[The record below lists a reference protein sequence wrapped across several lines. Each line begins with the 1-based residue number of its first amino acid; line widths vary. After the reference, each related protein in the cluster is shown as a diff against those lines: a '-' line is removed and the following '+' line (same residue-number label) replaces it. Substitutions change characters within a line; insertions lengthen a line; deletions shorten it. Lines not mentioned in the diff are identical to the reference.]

1 VTVRSTFQR
10 IEQFLFY
17 QESDRW
23 VSVLRIGLALQV
35 ICLSLALRKD
45 WTYLL
50 SSGGRGLIS
59 RDLTEAALN
68 AESSFIPRLGWLIGI
83 GNRFSV
89 PEFVTLWLA
98 WFVLVLAGCLL
109 LVGLFSRVS
118 AIVAWFLYLCVVR
131 SVGYFSYG
139 VDNLTIIGLFYL
151 MIAPLG
157 DRMSLDSIFWHRS
170 SNRDLLPFFRRILQ
184 IHLCFIYFFGG
195 VSKLAGIGWW
205 DGTSLW
211 RALTVPP
218 FHFVNPELVV
228 RWKMFLPA
236 AGLAIC
242 ALELF
247 YPIFIW
253 PRTTRTF
260 WLISICAMH
269 LMIGLTMGMFLFAF
283 IMIVLNLA
291 AFATFEPFTRRLRA
305 RPVGA
310 ILLS

>member
-1 VTVRSTFQR
+1 MTVRSTFQR

-23 VSVLRIGLALQV
+23 VSVLRIGLGLQV
-35 ICLSLALRKD
+35 IFLSLALRRD

-50 SSGGRGLIS
+50 SSGGRALIS

-68 AESSFIPRLGWLIGI
+68 AESLFIPRLGWLIEV
-83 GNRFSV
+83 GNHFGV
-89 PEFVTLWLA
+89 PESITLWLT
-98 WFVLVLAGCLL
+98 WLFLILAGCLL
-109 LVGLFSRVS
+109 LVGLFSRIA
-118 AIVAWFLYLCVVR
+118 AILAWFLYLCVVR

-157 DRMSLDSIFWHRS
+157 DRMSLDSILWHRS

-184 IHLCFIYFFGG
+184 IHLCLIYFFSGI
-195 VSKLAGIGWW
+195 SKLAGIGWW
-205 DGTSLW
+205 NGASLW

-242 ALELF
+242 ALELLS
-247 YPIFIW
+247 PIFIW
-253 PRTTRTF
+253 LRPTRTF
-260 WLISICAMH
+260 WLVSICTMH

-291 AFATFEPFTRRLRA
+291 AFATFESFTRRLRA
-305 RPVGA
+305 RPVSA
-310 ILLS
+310 ILQY

>member
-1 VTVRSTFQR
+1 MTVRPTFQR

-17 QESDRW
+17 RESDRW
-23 VSVLRIGLALQV
+23 VSVLRIGLGFQV
-35 ICLSLALRKD
+35 ICVSLASRKD

-50 SSGGRGLIS
+50 SNAGSALIS

-68 AESSFIPRLGWLIGI
+68 AESPFIPRLGWLIEV

-89 PEFVTLWLA
+89 PESITLWFTWL
-98 WFVLVLAGCLL
+98 VLMLAGCLL
-109 LVGLFSRVS
+109 LVGLFSRIA
-118 AIVAWFLYLCVVR
+118 AILAWFLYLCVVR
-131 SVGYFSYG
+131 SIGYSSYG

-151 MIAPLG
+151 MVAPLG
-157 DRMSLDSIFWHRS
+157 DRMSLDSILWHRS
-170 SNRDLLPFFRRILQ
+170 SNSDLLPFFRRILQ
-184 IHLCFIYFFGG
+184 IHLCLIYFFSG

-205 DGTSLW
+205 NGTSLW

-218 FHFVNPELVV
+218 FQFVNPELLV

-242 ALELF
+242 ALELL

-253 PRTTRTF
+253 LRPTRTF
-260 WLISICAMH
+260 WLVSICAMH

-291 AFATFEPFTRRLRA
+291 AFATFEAFTGRLRA
-305 RPVGA
+305 RPVSA
-310 ILLS
+310 ILQY

>member
-1 VTVRSTFQR
+1 VTLRSTFQQ
-10 IEQFLFY
+10 IEQFFFY
-17 QESDRW
+17 RESDRW
-23 VSVLRIGLALQV
+23 VSVLRIGLGLQV

-50 SSGGRGLIS
+50 SSGGRALIS

-68 AESSFIPRLGWLIGI
+68 AESSFIPRLGWLIEV
-83 GNRFSV
+83 GNQFRV
-89 PEFVTLWLA
+89 PESITLWFT
-98 WFVLVLAGCLL
+98 WLVLMLAGSLL
-109 LVGLFSRVS
+109 LVGLFSRIA
-118 AIVAWFLYLCVVR
+118 AILAWFLYLCVVR

-184 IHLCFIYFFGG
+184 IHLCLIYFFGG

-205 DGTSLW
+205 NGTSLW

-218 FHFVNPELVV
+218 FQFVNPELLV

-253 PRTTRTF
+253 FRPTRTF
-260 WLISICAMH
+260 WLVSICAMH

-291 AFATFEPFTRRLRA
+291 AFATFESFTRRLRA

-310 ILLS
+310 ILQY

>member
-1 VTVRSTFQR
+1 MTLRSTFQR
-10 IEQFLFY
+10 IEEFLFY
-17 QESDRW
+17 RESDRW
-23 VSVLRIGLALQV
+23 VSVLRIGLGLQV
-35 ICLSLALRKD
+35 ICLCLALRKD

-50 SSGGRGLIS
+50 STGGRALIS

-68 AESSFIPRLGWLIGI
+68 AESPFIPRLGWLIEV
-83 GNRFSV
+83 GNQFGV
-89 PEFVTLWLA
+89 PEFITLWFT
-98 WFVLVLAGCLL
+98 WIVLMLAGCLL
-109 LVGLFSRVS
+109 LVGLFSRIA
-118 AIVAWFLYLCVVR
+118 AILAWFLYLCVVR

-157 DRMSLDSIFWHRS
+157 DRMSLDSILWHRT

-184 IHLCFIYFFGG
+184 IHLCLIYFFGG

-205 DGTSLW
+205 NGTSLW

-218 FHFVNPELVV
+218 FQFVNPELLV

-236 AGLAIC
+236 AGVAIC

-253 PRTTRTF
+253 PRPTRTF
-260 WLISICAMH
+260 WLVSICTMH
-269 LMIGLTMGMFLFAF
+269 FMIGLTMGMFLFAF

-291 AFATFEPFTRRLRA
+291 AFAGLESFTRRLRA
-305 RPVGA
+305 RPVSA
-310 ILLS
+310 LLQY

>member
-17 QESDRW
+17 RESDRW
-23 VSVLRIGLALQV
+23 VSVLRIGLGLQV

-50 SSGGRGLIS
+50 SSGGRALIS

-68 AESSFIPRLGWLIGI
+68 AESSFIPRLGWLIEV
-83 GNRFSV
+83 GNQFRV
-89 PEFVTLWLA
+89 PESITLWLT
-98 WFVLVLAGCLL
+98 WLVLMLAGSLL
-109 LVGLFSRVS
+109 LVGLFSRIA
-118 AIVAWFLYLCVVR
+118 AILAWFLYLCVVR

-139 VDNLTIIGLFYL
+139 LDNLTIIGLFYL

-157 DRMSLDSIFWHRS
+157 DRMSLDSILWHRS

-184 IHLCFIYFFGG
+184 IHLCLIYFFGG
-195 VSKLAGIGWW
+195 ISKLAGIGWW
-205 DGTSLW
+205 NGASLW

-242 ALELF
+242 ALELS

-253 PRTTRTF
+253 LRPTRRF
-260 WLISICAMH
+260 WLVSICTMH
-269 LMIGLTMGMFLFAF
+269 LLIGLTMGMFLFAF

-291 AFATFEPFTRRLRA
+291 AFARFGLFTRRLCS
-305 RPVGA
+305 RPVSA
-310 ILLS
+310 ILRY

>member
-1 VTVRSTFQR
+1 MTVRSTFQR

-17 QESDRW
+17 RESDRW
-23 VSVLRIGLALQV
+23 VSVLRIGLGLQV

-50 SSGGRGLIS
+50 SSGGRALIS

-68 AESSFIPRLGWLIGI
+68 AESSFIPRLGWLIEV
-83 GNRFSV
+83 GNQFSV
-89 PEFVTLWLA
+89 PESIMLWFTWLI
-98 WFVLVLAGCLL
+98 LMLAGCLL
-109 LVGLFSRVS
+109 LVGLFSRIA
-118 AIVAWFLYLCVVR
+118 AILAWFLYLCVVR

-170 SNRDLLPFFRRILQ
+170 SNRDLLPFVRRILQ
-184 IHLCFIYFFGG
+184 IHLCLIYFFGG

-205 DGTSLW
+205 NGTSLW

-236 AGLAIC
+236 TGLAIC

-247 YPIFIW
+247 YPIFMW
-253 PRTTRTF
+253 LRPTRMF
-260 WLISICAMH
+260 WLVSICAMH

-291 AFATFEPFTRRLRA
+291 AFATFESFTRRLRA
-305 RPVGA
+305 RPVSA
-310 ILLS
+310 ILQY

>member
-1 VTVRSTFQR
+1 MTFRSTFQR

-17 QESDRW
+17 RESDRW
-23 VSVLRIGLALQV
+23 VSVLRIGLGLQV
-35 ICLSLALRKD
+35 IFLSLALRRD

-50 SSGGRGLIS
+50 SSGGRALIN

-68 AESSFIPRLGWLIGI
+68 AESPFIPRLGWLIDV
-83 GNRFSV
+83 GNQFSV
-89 PEFVTLWLA
+89 PESTTLWFTWLG
-98 WFVLVLAGCLL
+98 LMLAGCLL
-109 LVGLFSRVS
+109 LAGLFSRIA
-118 AIVAWFLYLCVVR
+118 AILAWFLYLCVVR

-157 DRMSLDSIFWHRS
+157 DRMSLDSILWHRS
-170 SNRDLLPFFRRILQ
+170 SNSDLLPFFRRILQ
-184 IHLCFIYFFGG
+184 IHLCLIYFFGG

-205 DGTSLW
+205 NGTSLW
-211 RALTVPP
+211 RALSVPP
-218 FHFVNPELVV
+218 FQFVNPELLV
-228 RWKMFLPA
+228 RWKMFLPT

-253 PRTTRTF
+253 LRPTRRF
-260 WLISICAMH
+260 WLVSICTMH

-291 AFATFEPFTRRLRA
+291 AFAAFESFTRRLRA

-310 ILLS
+310 LLQY

>member
-1 VTVRSTFQR
+1 VTLRSTFQR
-10 IEQFLFY
+10 IEQFFFY
-17 QESDRW
+17 RESDCW
-23 VSVLRIGLALQV
+23 VSVLRIGLGLQV

-50 SSGGRGLIS
+50 STGGRALIS

-68 AESSFIPRLGWLIGI
+68 AESSFIPRLGWLIEV
-83 GNRFSV
+83 GNQFSLPESITLRF
-89 PEFVTLWLA
+89 TWL
-98 WFVLVLAGCLL
+98 VLMLAGCLL
-109 LVGLFSRVS
+109 VVGLFSRIA
-118 AIVAWFLYLCVVR
+118 AILAWFLYLCVVR

-184 IHLCFIYFFGG
+184 IHLCLIYFFGG

-205 DGTSLW
+205 NGTSLW

-228 RWKMFLPA
+228 RSKMFLPA

-253 PRTTRTF
+253 LRPTRTF
-260 WLISICAMH
+260 WLVSICTMH

-291 AFATFEPFTRRLRA
+291 AFATFESFTRRLRA
-305 RPVGA
+305 RPVSA
-310 ILLS
+310 ILQY